1 MLPNTQ
7 FIQINL
13 HSQRAI
19 YFEVTFA
26 GHFVDSLFVIELN
39 WNTNERFSKKLFHFE
54 EKNKTKGYISIKQNV
69 GW

>member
-13 HSQRAI
+13 HSQRDI
-19 YFEVTFA
+19 SFEVTLA

-39 WNTNERFSKKLFHFE
+39 WNTNERFSKKSFHFE

>member
-19 YFEVTFA
+19 SFEVTLA

-39 WNTNERFSKKLFHFE
+39 WKKR
-54 EKNKTKGYISIKQNV
+54 TKQKDTLT
-69 GW
+69 